1 MVKIIIAGS
10 REFNNYEFVKETM
23 DIVFNLFE
31 IKENMPVEI
40 ICGMCRGADMLGEKF
55 AKEKGYYVKYFPAD
69 WEKNGKIAG
78 IIRNG
83 EMAKYAARKGNEDD
97 MGILVAFWDG
107 KSRGTKN
114 MIINADKYGLEQYVA
129 RFE

>member
-31 IKENMPVEI
+31 IKENIPVEI

-55 AKEKGYYVKYFPAD
+55 AKEKGYHIKYFPAD

-83 EMAKYAARKGNEDD
+83 EMAKYAAREDNEDD